1 MNLFY
6 SLSVSFLLF
15 FAWSKA
21 KAQSVHWGTSFPLGK
36 EATGA
41 FQLLSSSADHY
52 QLLFA
57 SKRGPTSLL
66 THDHKHL
73 LQHNHAYELAS
84 GYAPLIFE
92 GKFAFGA
99 DTLAFFRHPLKENNR
114 QLILQANIK
123 QGELKDWTPL
133 FSFEKPINQN
143 ISPVSIDKYYNIGPT
158 SPWCLSPDGSKLAYV
173 QGLSKRTVNSQSQF
187 VVAVMDR
194 DRDLLW
200 QRTVSLDGLAEY
212 ITAQDVAV
220 SDRGEVLLLTQLQS
234 SSDFAAKI
242 GRPFVEGY
250 RCELIRF
257 TEHGQDQVDVYL
269 DAPEVPMAALIRQGK
284 GLNQV
289 FITGIYDD
297 QRTAFG
303 ADGVFVKR
311 LELDNKRFSD
321 ATYPFTNFPQVMAVG
336 ELHASWQNR
345 LVLRDAY
352 TLANG
357 KFGFVMEVVQP
368 YTTHPGNAS
377 FSLFAK
383 QLIIPQFSGEG
394 QLQHITALDRQLIT
408 NDPKNIAFGL
418 GVEGS
423 RLHLLYNVS
432 GRYLPDGLQVEGVKR
447 NGVYTLQSTLEESG
461 IWSNTAIV
469 TTPHSRGYT
478 ILPRRSI
485 YAAGQWLLMARDRR
499 SIRVGSFVA
508 H

>member
-6 SLSVSFLLF
+6 SLFLSFLLF

-21 KAQSVHWGTSFPLGK
+21 KTQSVHWGTSFPLGK
-36 EATGA
+36 EAAGA
-41 FQLLSSSADHY
+41 FHLLSSSADHY

-57 SKRGPTSLL
+57 SKRGPASLL
-66 THDHKHL
+66 THNHKHL

-123 QGELKDWTPL
+123 QGELNDWTPL

-158 SPWCLSPDGSKLAYV
+158 SPWYHSPDGSKLAYV

-194 DRDLLW
+194 DRALLW

-212 ITAQDVAV
+212 ITAEDVAV
-220 SDRGEVLLLTQLQS
+220 SDEGEVLLLTQLHS

-242 GRPFVEGY
+242 GQPYVEGY

-257 TEHGQDQVDVYL
+257 TEQGQEHVDVYL
-269 DAPEVPMAALIRQGK
+269 DAPVVPMAACLRNGK
-284 GLNQV
+284 GSEV

-311 LELDNKRFSD
+311 LELGNKRFSD
-321 ATYPFTNFPQVMAVG
+321 TTYPFTSFPQVMAVG
-336 ELHASWQNR
+336 ELHTSWQNR

-357 KFGFVMEVVQP
+357 KFGFVLEVVQP
-368 YTTHPGNAS
+368 YTTHPGNTS
-377 FSLFAK
+377 SSLIAK

-408 NDPKNIAFGL
+408 SDPQNIAFGL
-418 GVEGS
+418 GVEGN

-432 GRYLPDGLQVEGVKR
+432 GRFLPEGLRAEGVKR
-447 NGVYTLQSTLEESG
+447 NGIYTLQSTLEESG
-461 IWSNTAIV
+461 IWSQSSIV
-469 TTPHSRGYT
+469 TTAHSTGYN

-499 SIRVGSFVA
+499 SIRVGSFAV